1 MPDEFVEF
9 LKGKPDMESFVEE
22 IIGNPEL
29 VPRLLHVIKTEKGSV
44 KFYCEKAI
52 RFVSQRRPELVYPY
66 FDDIAAFLDSDNS
79 FIKWGG
85 IMTLSNLAVVDDEG
99 RFKMIAKKY
108 FGLLHSGAMV
118 TAANVAGSAYKF
130 VEKDPGYE
138 KIITK
143 EMLKVT
149 DDTYLYKGEPSPE
162 CKRIM
167 MGNIIDYFDKVY
179 DISDSKEKMIEIAE
193 SQVDSS
199 RKKVAKTARDF
210 LKKHR
215 PQRR

>member
-1 MPDEFVEF
+1 MQDEFLEF
-9 LKGKPDMESFVEE
+9 LKSKPDIESFVEE

-29 VPRLLHVIKTEKGSV
+29 IPRLIGIIKTEKSSV

-52 RFVSQRRPELVYPY
+52 RFVSEKKPELVYPY
-66 FDDIAAFLDSDNS
+66 YDDIAAFIDSGNS

-85 IMTLSNLAVVDDEG
+85 IITLSNLAAADDEG
-99 RFKMIAKKY
+99 RFKAVAKKY
-108 FGLLHSGAMV
+108 FGLLHSDAMV

-138 KIITK
+138 KMITG
-143 EMLKVT
+143 EMLKVPQ
-149 DDTYLYKGEPSPE
+149 DVYLYKGEPSAE
-162 CKRIM
+162 CSKIM

-179 DISDSKEKMIEIAE
+179 DISKSKKEMIRIAE
-193 SQVDSS
+193 SQVGCS
-199 RKKVAKTARDF
+199 RKKVAKKARDF

-215 PQRR
+215 P

>member
-9 LKGKPDMESFVEE
+9 LKGKPDIESFVEE
-22 IIGNPEL
+22 VIGNPEL
-29 VPRLLHVIKTEKGSV
+29 IPKLLHIIKTEKGSV
-44 KFYCEKAI
+44 KFYCEKAV
-52 RFVSQRRPELVYPY
+52 RFVSERRPELVYPY
-66 FDDIAAFLDSDNS
+66 FDEVAAFLDSENS

-85 IMTLSNLAVVDDEG
+85 IVTLSNLIAADDEG
-99 RFKMIAKKY
+99 RFKRLSKKY
-108 FGLLHSGAMV
+108 FSLLHSDVMV
-118 TAANVAGSAYKF
+118 TAANVAGNAYKF

-143 EMLKVT
+143 EMLKVPG
-149 DDTYLYKGEPSPE
+149 DTYLYKGEESPE

-167 MGNIIDYFDKVY
+167 MGDIIDYFDKVY
-179 DISDSKEKMIEIAE
+179 EITKNKKEMIEIAE
-193 SQVDSS
+193 SQVDCS

-215 PQRR
+215 P